1 MLNPFSE
8 NFAFKGIDTTLTNIF
23 SYINPF
29 SENFILKG
37 VLSSLGSMLDYI
49 NPFSEN
55 FILSDSNNFLTNI
68 LSYINPFS
76 ENFFAYKFLDLL
88 SNLFTSLFVPD
99 DDAFN
104 QFTDIFNS
112 KLGFVANIQDDFNDI
127 KSLLSGGEVS
137 TLSNTAPTLSFN
149 INSKYY
155 SGDLMIID
163 LSWYEPFKPFV
174 DTILGSFM
182 VIFLIA
188 RLFVY
193 LPSIIQASGAFGVV
207 SYIDSKGGKS

>member
-1 MLNPFSE
+1 
-8 NFAFKGIDTTLTNIF
+8 
-23 SYINPF
+23 
-29 SENFILKG
+29 
-37 VLSSLGSMLDYI
+37 MLDYI

-55 FILSDSNNFLTNI
+55 FILNDSNNFLTNI

-99 DDAFN
+99 DDIFT

-112 KLGFVANIQDDFNDI
+112 KLGFVTNIQDDFKDI
-127 KSLLSGGEVS
+127 KALLSGGEVS

-163 LSWYEPFKPFV
+163 LSWYQPFKPFV
-174 DTILGSFM
+174 DSILGSFM
-182 VIFLIA
+182 IIFLVV
-188 RLFVY
+188 RLFIY
-193 LPSIIQASGAFGVV
+193 LPSIIQASGAFGVIG
-207 SYIDSKGGKS
+207 YMDSKGGKS